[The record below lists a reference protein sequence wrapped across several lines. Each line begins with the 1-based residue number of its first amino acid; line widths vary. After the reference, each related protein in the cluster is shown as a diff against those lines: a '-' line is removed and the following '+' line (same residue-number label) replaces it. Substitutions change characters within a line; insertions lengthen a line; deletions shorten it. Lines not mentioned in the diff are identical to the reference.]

1 MKDRVVARRYAE
13 GFLAFAKETIGT
25 KKGLEEIISFGELLS
40 KNPELLK
47 FLKNPEISYEE
58 KSGFIDE
65 AFKNFLSEETLELIK
80 LIVQKRR
87 SEEALDIAD
96 EAKILYYREMG
107 IEKAFIK
114 SAKPLPRDIVEAIKN
129 KLESKLNKKLELEV
143 RIEPDL
149 LGGVQAT
156 VGNIV
161 IDGSLKRKLSELRE
175 YLMETEVG

>member
-25 KKGLEEIISFGELLS
+25 KKGLEEVISFGELLG

-47 FLKNPEISYEE
+47 FLKNPEISYAE
-58 KSGFIDE
+58 KSGFIDG
-65 AFKNFLSEETLELIK
+65 AFKDFLSEETLELIK

-87 SEEALDIAD
+87 SEETLDIAD
-96 EAKILYYREMG
+96 EAKILYYHEMG
-107 IEKAFIK
+107 IEKASIK
-114 SAKPLPRDIVEAIKN
+114 SAKPLPRDIVQAIKN

-143 RIEPDL
+143 KIEPDL

-161 IDGSLKRKLSELRE
+161 IDGSLKRKLSELRD
-175 YLMETEVG
+175 YLMETKVG